1 MRVPFNSF
9 TESYSRQL
17 GALNFQQINL
27 QKQLSNGQRITE
39 AHEDPAAMGRAL
51 SSVTEKGRIQT
62 LDRNLN
68 RAELIGTF
76 TLDTL
81 EQMKVIVDNVNG
93 IANTTDGLTS
103 TADYRARGLQV
114 NQLVE
119 QSMRV
124 GNAQI
129 SGDFL
134 FAGANSGELPYLAH
148 RYTEFLE
155 DENGNFVDLQ
165 GNLLAPGD
173 SPIRSVYVDA
183 NGDIIFEQLTDL
195 NGDAIS
201 DTAFIDTAVA
211 PGPGDPQSGRDIT
224 DGAIVMWNGT
234 SWEAMLDGAGNR
246 YIPPAGA
253 TDPDASGTG
262 FLTFTRDIAPELI
275 GMVSHVEYTGTTSA
289 ADDVSFRVGESATIA
304 PFSRGAS
311 NEQYKDFFNDMVALR
326 DAYFKEDLPAAEAL
340 IPDFDDSQALVNFSL
355 VEFGSLLKGLEVT
368 TRINESRFNELEKLT
383 SREIDIDTAETIIQ
397 LNRSQTAYE
406 AALSTGSRILNM
418 SLLDFLR

>member
-9 TESYSRQL
+9 TTTYTGQL
-17 GALNFQQINL
+17 GKLHWNQINL
-27 QKQLSNGQRITE
+27 QKQLSSGQRITE
-39 AHEDPAAMGRAL
+39 ASEDPGAMGRAL
-51 SSVTEKGRIQT
+51 SSVSEKGRIQT
-62 LDRNLN
+62 LERNLN

-134 FAGANSGELPYLAH
+134 FAGANSSEVPYLAH

-155 DENGNFVDLQ
+155 DGDGNFVDLQ

-173 SPIRSVYVDA
+173 SPIRSVYVD
-183 NGDIIFEQLTDL
+183 Q
-195 NGDAIS
+195 NGDAIFNQLVDNDGNAIS
-201 DTAFIDTAVA
+201 DSVFIDTNVA
-211 PGPGDPQSGRDIT
+211 PGVGDPTAGRDLA
-224 DGAIVMWNGT
+224 DGAVVMWNGS
-234 SWEAMLDGAGNR
+234 SWEAMLDGDGNR
-246 YIPPAGA
+246 LIPAAGA
-253 TDPDASGTG
+253 TDPDDSGTG
-262 FLTFTRDIAPELI
+262 FLTFTREINSELI
-275 GMVSHVEYTGTTSA
+275 GMISHIEYTGTTSPTQ
-289 ADDVSFRVGESATIA
+289 DVSFRVGESATIS

-311 NEQYKDFFNDMVALR
+311 NVQYNDFFNKMVELR
-326 DAYFKEDLPAAEAL
+326 DAYFQEDLDSVEDL
-340 IPDFDDSQALVNFSL
+340 IPDFDDGQELVNFGL

-368 TRINESRFNELEKLT
+368 ARINESRFNELEKLS
-383 SREIDIDTAETIIQ
+383 SREIDIDAAETIIQ

-406 AALSTGSRILNM
+406 AALSSGSRILNM